1 MTHSKFLSLT
11 LLLFLTSG
19 CSTFGAR
26 PVEIVSKPLEIDI
39 MQPALPRPLELTA
52 PSWYVVSEAVIT
64 NPCKKS
70 LSFEPKRFNDE
81 GVELLKRPKTCELSE
96 RDNPD
101 WPVGYTYLDR
111 FLDDMRK
118 QNNGDVVFVATS
130 VGDYEVMAEDM
141 QEIKRYIK
149 QVGEV
154 IVYYREVTLPNGQK
168 GVGAELKVK
177 DNNAFTKLAPKV
189 FGKDD

>member
-19 CSTFGAR
+19 CSTFGTK
-26 PVEIVSKPLEIDI
+26 PVEIVSKPLKIDI

>member
-19 CSTFGAR
+19 CSTFGTR

-70 LSFEPKRFNDE
+70 LSFEPKKFNDE

-101 WPVGYTYLDR
+101 
-111 FLDDMRK
+111 
-118 QNNGDVVFVATS
+118 
-130 VGDYEVMAEDM
+130 
-141 QEIKRYIK
+141 
-149 QVGEV
+149 
-154 IVYYREVTLPNGQK
+154 
-168 GVGAELKVK
+168 
-177 DNNAFTKLAPKV
+177 
-189 FGKDD
+189 

>member
-1 MTHSKFLSLT
+1 MGTKQLE
-11 LLLFLTSG
+11 
-19 CSTFGAR
+19 
-26 PVEIVSKPLEIDI
+26 VVSKPVQLDI

-52 PSWYVVSEAVIT
+52 PNWYVVSEAVIT

-70 LSFEPKRFNDE
+70 LSFDPKRFNDE
-81 GVELLKRPKTCELSE
+81 GVEILKRPKNCELSE

-111 FLDDMRK
+111 FLDEMKK

-149 QVGEV
+149 QMGEV
-154 IVYYREVTLPNGQK
+154 IVYYREVTLPNGEK
-168 GVGAELKVK
+168 GVGAEFKVE
-177 DNNAFTKLAPKV
+177 DNKAITKLIPKT
-189 FGKDD
+189 FSKDD